1 MSGDRPARQDKTG
14 RGRAARWL
22 PVAGACWLAAAAGG
36 VWAIAGAVAGADAAW
51 MERSEP
57 PADAASGS
65 GSGDAARDAAGDGG
79 GRAEAGAPAS
89 AERGGPR
96 LALARQRLARAIEEN
111 ARTGERLR
119 RLMERLEGGDGS
131 GIEEV
136 RAMFRDG
143 VGGGLA
149 GGLAGGMPADGE
161 RGAEAI
167 SDERLQ
173 VLRGLVKERL
183 PWLDE
188 RLERAEGLR
197 AGASTALLRRLGPR
211 LSALA
216 DLAERDP
223 EAARVRAQEMRLGFE
238 VADAV
243 GAWRAARASGEAE
256 RVSAARARLREAIAA
271 QVEFRFE
278 HRERELATMA
288 ERLATMR
295 AALSE
300 QRASRAALVDEKV
313 EELVRDAA
321 LQTPGAGGG

>member
-1 MSGDRPARQDKTG
+1 MSGDRPARQDRTG
-14 RGRAARWL
+14 RGWAARWL
-22 PVAGACWLAAAAGG
+22 PVAGVCWLAAAAGG
-36 VWAIAGAVAGADAAW
+36 VWAVAGAVAGADAAW

-65 GSGDAARDAAGDGG
+65 GPGDAARDAAGDGG
-79 GRAEAGAPAS
+79 GRAEGGAPAS

-119 RLMERLEGGDGS
+119 RLMDRLEGGDGS

-149 GGLAGGMPADGE
+149 GGMGADGE

-211 LSALA
+211 LSSLA

-223 EAARVRAQEMRLGFE
+223 EAARARAQEMRLGFE
-238 VADAV
+238 VADAI
-243 GAWRAARASGEAE
+243 GAWRAARASGEAD

-278 HRERELATMA
+278 YRERELATIA

-300 QRASRAALVDEKV
+300 QREGRAALVDEKV

-321 LQTPGAGGG
+321 LETPGAGGG